1 MQHNQLGVW
10 WRLYEAEKADH
21 FDNVGLYTSHDD
33 SVYLIYHKFNE
44 MIENAAQSL
53 KMQFTFKLDT
63 D

>member
-1 MQHNQLGVW
+1 MEYDDGSMKQKKL
-10 WRLYEAEKADH
+10 AFKADH